1 MSTGQPHNPSDADRL
16 LDLLTEHAAT
26 GLDRA
31 EQEELDR
38 LLAGQSEYS
47 SDSFDEA
54 AGALSE
60 VFASAAFEPMPDNLR
75 ERCIG
80 SAHAVRLTREQDD
93 APAPI
98 KMEAKPAQIPTTN
111 TWSSM
116 GWVAA
121 AACLMLAVFG
131 WLQTPVGTIS
141 SPAEPWINVT
151 DNQPVLASA
160 REEFIRSHAEAI
172 IWDWSKWGDEYAD
185 VTGDV
190 VWDPKTNEGYMRFT
204 NLPAND
210 PQESH
215 YQLWIVD
222 QTRGTPLQVPPVDG
236 GMFDVEETAD
246 GGEWIVYFKARLP
259 VGDAFGFGVTLEGPD
274 GAVVSDQQVKTVIA
288 VSPPQE
294 S

>member
-1 MSTGQPHNPSDADRL
+1 MSTGQPHNPTDADRL
-16 LDLLTEHAAT
+16 LDLLTEQAAT
-26 GLDRA
+26 GLDSN
-31 EQEELDR
+31 EQAELDR
-38 LLAGQSEYS
+38 LLLGQSEYEN
-47 SDSFDEA
+47 DSFDEA

-60 VFASAAFEPMPDNLR
+60 VFANAAFEPMPENLR

-80 SAHAVRLTREQDD
+80 SAHAVRLTRVQDE

-98 KMEAKPAQIPTTN
+98 KLEAKPVPVPSNN

-131 WLQTPVGTIS
+131 WLQTPRSTVLT
-141 SPAEPWINVT
+141 PAEPWINVSG
-151 DNQPVLASA
+151 NQTVLATS
-160 REEFIRSHAEAI
+160 RDEFIKAHAEAV
-172 IWDWSKWGDEYAD
+172 IWDWSAWGDEYAD
-185 VTGDV
+185 VSGDV
-190 VWDPKTNEGYMRFT
+190 VWDPETNEGYMRFT

-210 PQESH
+210 PNESH

-222 QTRGTPLQVPPVDG
+222 QTRGTPLEVPPVDG
-236 GMFDVEETAD
+236 GMFDVEQTAE
-246 GGEWIVYFKARLP
+246 GGEWIVHFKARLP

-274 GAVVSDQQVKTVIA
+274 GAVVSEQQKKTVIA